1 MYRFNKETLDK
12 IHNKISQKGLQID
25 MQMVVDSLRQ
35 EGKIFKKMQEILPKE
50 LGIRNKIKIYK
61 ATDVRGYFW
70 AIFAISQK
78 SRILMKDVH
87 KFEEIYHKLS
97 VYCEHNFKHKVL
109 FIDAP
114 LCSKAKEAFKAQGW
128 KLS

>member
-1 MYRFNKETLDK
+1 
-12 IHNKISQKGLQID
+12 

-35 EGKIFKKMQEILPKE
+35 KGKIFKKMQEIFPKE

-61 ATDVRGYFW
+61 ATDTNGYFW
-70 AIFAISQK
+70 AIFAVSQK

-87 KFEEIYHKLS
+87 KFEEIYTKLVLFS
-97 VYCEHNFKHKVL
+97 EHNFKYKIL

-114 LCSKAKEAFKAQGW
+114 LCSKAAKAFKEAGW
-128 KLS
+128 KIQ

>member
-1 MYRFNKETLDK
+1 
-12 IHNKISQKGLQID
+12 

-35 EGKIFKKMQEILPKE
+35 KGKIFKKMQEISPKE
-50 LGIRNKIKIYK
+50 LVIRNKIKLFK
-61 ATDVRGYFW
+61 ATDTNGYFW

-87 KFEEIYHKLS
+87 KMQEIYAKLTL
-97 VYCEHNFKHKVL
+97 YCEHNFKYKII

-114 LCSKAKEAFKAQGW
+114 LCSKAKAAFKEAGW
-128 KLS
+128 KIQ